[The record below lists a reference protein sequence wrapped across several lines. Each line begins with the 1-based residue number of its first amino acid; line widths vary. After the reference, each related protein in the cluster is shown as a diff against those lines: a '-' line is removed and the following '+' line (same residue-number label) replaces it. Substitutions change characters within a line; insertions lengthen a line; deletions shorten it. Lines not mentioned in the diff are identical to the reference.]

1 MALRGINLI
10 HFRKYL
16 YFLNMIINK
25 LRQTVISRL
34 PTQANL
40 KEILNIFTNKH
51 LLMVASSIMPG
62 NSIIIDIIEHS
73 QASFCRPV
81 DLLFCIIWLW
91 NISPSK
97 LGLVA
102 SVGPG
107 LERPERRGRV
117 GRSNPNTGPGPEPS
131 SYIDWLEIL
140 TVTSVE
146 VAKTT
151 RGPCIWD
158 VS

>member
-1 MALRGINLI
+1 M
-10 HFRKYL
+10 
-16 YFLNMIINK
+16 
-25 LRQTVISRL
+25 
-34 PTQANL
+34 
-40 KEILNIFTNKH
+40 NIFTNEH

-62 NSIIIDIIEHS
+62 NTIIIDIIEHS
-73 QASFCRPV
+73 QASLCRPV

-102 SVGPG
+102 SVRPW
-107 LERPERRGRV
+107 LEPPERRGRV
-117 GRSNPNTGPGPEPS
+117 GRSNPNTGPRPEPS
-131 SYIDWLEIL
+131 SYADWLEIL

-151 RGPCIWD
+151 
-158 VS
+158 